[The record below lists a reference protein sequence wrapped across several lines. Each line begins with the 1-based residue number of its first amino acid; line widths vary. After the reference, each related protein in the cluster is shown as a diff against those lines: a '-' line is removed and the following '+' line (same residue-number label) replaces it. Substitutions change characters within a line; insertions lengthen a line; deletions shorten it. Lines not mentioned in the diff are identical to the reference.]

1 MDYTQIIIGLSGGL
15 IGGLAVAVAQH
26 FLDKKKEIELSFNKL
41 MEDKYRSLLVFMA
54 CALDIKKRRYFN
66 LNEQTPNETSED
78 YFNQIKEY
86 YYHSILYSP
95 DEVILVLKQFIEK
108 PNKENYIKT
117 ATAMRKDL
125 WSKGTKLK
133 SEDIILD

>member
-15 IGGLAVAVAQH
+15 VGGIAVAVIQY

-54 CALDIKKRRYFN
+54 CALDIEKRRYFT
-66 LNEQTPNETSED
+66 LNEQTQNKTSQD
-78 YFNQIKEY
+78 YLNKIREY
-86 YYHSILYSP
+86 YYHSVLYSP
-95 DEVILVLKQFIEK
+95 DEVILALKQFIET
-108 PNKENYIKT
+108 PTIDNYIKT

-125 WSKGTKLK
+125 WNKGTKLK
-133 SEDIILD
+133 NEDIILK